1 MKTSSPGVS
10 DLFLARWM
18 YSSIV
23 QLENND
29 WKRESVL
36 IWGCQQNLDRFG
48 LDRIGSDCGSD
59 WIGLVFSLLVQKN
72 YFEKSCDIGDLE

>member
-10 DLFLARWM
+10 DLFLVRWM

-36 IWGCQQNLDRFG
+36 ISGCQQNQDRIGLRIG
-48 LDRIGSDCGSD
+48 LDRTGIFAFGAKELF
-59 WIGLVFSLLVQKN
+59 W
-72 YFEKSCDIGDLE
+72 EKLWHR